1 MPLLFVQWE
10 AGGRWEAITT
20 SVGPVKSLYH
30 SKIGPYLTRINKLMD
45 NHDLYTITDKC
56 FPIMTCIL
64 ILKTLETKRNIK
76 LKGCTSSIYWII
88 ERRLLIRSA
97 QQRNIKLKG
106 CTPSIF

>member
-45 NHDLYTITDKC
+45 K
-56 FPIMTCIL
+56 
-64 ILKTLETKRNIK
+64 
-76 LKGCTSSIYWII
+76 WII
-88 ERRLLIRSA
+88 MIY
-97 QQRNIKLKG
+97 I
-106 CTPSIF
+106 P